1 MGCSIRTKRLGM
13 KRVIGIYLVL
23 MTLGFISCSGKDEL
37 WVEET
42 VRLSVSAP
50 VFDAEVHSRTSM
62 TGSKAAFTAGDR
74 VGVFETL
81 TGSNNV
87 AFLYDGTLWG
97 TTTPVYWRNNTSI
110 HTFFAYY
117 PYTVS
122 SQGLS
127 VAIPVL
133 NQQKVSTVPDAACD
147 MLVTP
152 VATTQTRSSSTSVGL
167 TMSHNFALL
176 RFDIKMSV
184 LSLLNPYVLDSLI
197 VRGGNAQGGTGPYGM
212 FNTTNDINRVSYNL
226 SSKSFNLS
234 PNNSTTCSQVLR
246 VAPPSVNIQTTAV
259 SVYVLIL
266 PGEYENP
273 SPAIN
278 LKLSTLG
285 ILPKNTG
292 FLVLP
297 GSASFKAGSMY
308 VYQVSVGLN
317 LLGGTKAG
325 GGENEPV
332 TLSVAIDR
340 WFP

>member
-1 MGCSIRTKRLGM
+1 M

-42 VRLSVSAP
+42 VRLSVSVP

-62 TGSKAAFTAGDR
+62 TGSKAAFTGGDR
-74 VGVFETL
+74 IGVFETL
-81 TGSNNV
+81 TSSNNV
-87 AFLYDGTLWG
+87 AFSYDGTLWG
-97 TTTPVYWRNNTSI
+97 TTTPVYWRDNTST
-110 HTFFAYY
+110 HTFYAYY
-117 PYTVS
+117 PYTA

-147 MLVTP
+147 MLATP
-152 VATTQTRSSSTSVGL
+152 SATTQTRSSGTSVAL

-176 RFDIKMSV
+176 RFDIKMSI
-184 LSLLNPYVLDSLI
+184 LGLLNPYVLDSLI
-197 VRGGNAQGGTGPYGM
+197 VRGGNAQGAASPYGM
-212 FNTTNDINRVSYNL
+212 FNTSNDINRVSYNL

-234 PNNSTTCSQVLR
+234 PNDNTTCSQFLR
-246 VAPPSVNIQTTAV
+246 VTPSSVNVQATAV

-266 PGEYENP
+266 PGEYANP

-297 GSASFKAGSMY
+297 GSASFKAGAMY

-325 GGENEPV
+325 EGEKEPV

>member
-1 MGCSIRTKRLGM
+1 M

-23 MTLGFISCSGKDEL
+23 MTLGFISCSDKDEL
-37 WVEET
+37 WMEET
-42 VRLSVSAP
+42 VRLSVSVP

-62 TGSKAAFTAGDR
+62 TGSKAAFTGGDR
-74 VGVFETL
+74 IGVFETL
-81 TGSNNV
+81 TGSNNI
-87 AFLYDGTLWG
+87 AFSYDGTLWG
-97 TTTPVYWRNNTSI
+97 TTTPVYWRDNTSA
-110 HTFFAYY
+110 HTFYAYY

-127 VAIPVL
+127 VAVPVL
-133 NQQKVSTVPDAACD
+133 NQQKVSIVPDAACD

-152 VATTQTRSSSTSVGL
+152 SAITQTRNSGTGVSL
-167 TMSHNFALL
+167 TMRHNFALL

-184 LSLLNPYVLDSLI
+184 LSLLNPYALDSLI
-197 VRGGNAQGGTGPYGM
+197 VRGGNVQGTTNPYGM

-234 PNNSTTCSQVLR
+234 PNNNTTCSQFLR
-246 VAPPSVNIQTTAV
+246 VAPPSVNILTTAV

-266 PGEYENP
+266 PKKKENP
-273 SPAIN
+273 SPAVN

-285 ILPKNTG
+285 VLPKNTG
-292 FLVLP
+292 YLVLP
-297 GSASFKAGSMY
+297 GTTSFKAGNMY

-325 GGENEPV
+325 GEEKEPV
-332 TLSVAIDR
+332 TLSAVIDR